1 MKKTKIPEML
11 EGEYKS
17 LEPILRKC
25 LAELKRIIIA
35 QLRKIQ
41 NPELVRIRLTEAR
54 VKSLASIWRKA
65 QKKEW
70 KVQEILKETR
80 DLVGFRIVCANI
92 EDVYRIKELLL
103 SNPRIK
109 EIAAPE
115 EDRIAMPT
123 SSGYRDFKFY
133 VQYETGDSKY
143 STIICE
149 IQIRTALQ
157 DSWAILT
164 HKDIYKEGDDLPESL
179 KKLSY
184 RLSQLLD
191 VADQI
196 AQDIREQVSEKREPS
211 RLTGKLVNA
220 DTLRVLFKKA
230 FRELPPDYLVRL
242 VKDKC
247 DELSITHIKPLEEA
261 LLSEKN
267 KKQLQKAYARGT
279 GWNIP
284 NELIFEASPLIAAC
298 GIKIAMDAVYKLG
311 TQEWSEI
318 DQIYRREIMSELPDT
333 FEEFLDYLEPHT
345 KDELEEFPDR
355 IYQLAEVF
363 DALKE
368 CSLCG
373 APIIDEEIFA
383 ENAQEHY
390 GVEDLEGK
398 IESAILNSGADVG
411 EGSLCSYHAYHKDD

>member
-1 MKKTKIPEML
+1 ML
-11 EGEYKS
+11 EEEYKS

-35 QLRKIQ
+35 QLRKAQ
-41 NPELVRIRLTEAR
+41 NPEFVRIRLTEAR
-54 VKSLASIWRKA
+54 VKSLASLWEKA
-65 QKKEW
+65 QKREW
-70 KVQEILKETR
+70 KLQEILKEIK

-92 EDVYRIKELLL
+92 EDVHRIKELLL

-109 EIAAPE
+109 EIPGSE
-115 EDRIAMPT
+115 EDRITTPT

-133 VQYETGDSKY
+133 VEYETGDFRY
-143 STIICE
+143 GTVMCE
-149 IQIRTALQ
+149 IQIRTVLQ

-196 AQDIREQVSEKREPS
+196 AQDIRAQVSEKREPS
-211 RLTGKLVNA
+211 KPTGRLVNE

-230 FRELPPDYLVRL
+230 FGELPPDYLVRL

-247 DELSITHIKPLEEA
+247 GELSITHIKPLEEA

-267 KKQLQKAYARGT
+267 KKQVKKAYEKST

-284 NELIFEASPLIAAC
+284 NELIFEASPLIVAY
-298 GIKIAMDAVYKLG
+298 GIKIAADAVSKHG
-311 TQEWSEI
+311 KQEWFEI
-318 DQIYRREIMSELPDT
+318 NQIYRREIASELPDT
-333 FEEFLDYLEPHT
+333 FEEFLEYLEPQT
-345 KDELEEFPDR
+345 KDDLEDFPDR
-355 IYQLAEVF
+355 IYRLAEVF
-363 DALKE
+363 GAIRE
-368 CSLCG
+368 CYLCG
-373 APIIDEEIFA
+373 APIVDEEIFA
-383 ENAQEHY
+383 EEAQDHY
-390 GVEDLEGK
+390 GVEDLETK
-398 IESAILNSGADVG
+398 IESAVLNSAADVG
-411 EGSLCSYHAYHKDD
+411 EGGLCSYHAYHKDD

>member
-1 MKKTKIPEML
+1 MKKTKIPQML

-35 QLRKIQ
+35 QLRKAQ
-41 NPELVRIRLTEAR
+41 NPEFVRIKLTEAR
-54 VKSLASIWRKA
+54 VKSLASLWKKA
-65 QKKEW
+65 QKREW
-70 KVQEILKETR
+70 KLQEILKEIK

-92 EDVYRIKELLL
+92 EDVHRIKELLL

-109 EIAAPE
+109 EIPGSE
-115 EDRIAMPT
+115 EDRITTPT

-133 VQYETGDSKY
+133 VEYETGDFRY
-143 STIICE
+143 STVMCE
-149 IQIRTALQ
+149 IQIRTVLQ

-164 HKDIYKEGDDLPESL
+164 HKDIYKEGDELPESL
-179 KKLSY
+179 KRLSY

-191 VADQI
+191 VADLI

-211 RLTGKLVNA
+211 KRTGRLVNE
-220 DTLRVLFKKA
+220 DTLRILFKKA

-247 DELSITHIKPLEEA
+247 DELSITHIKPLEEV

-279 GWNIP
+279 RWNIP
-284 NELIFEASPLIAAC
+284 NELIFEASPLIATY
-298 GIKIAMDAVYKLG
+298 GIKIAMDAVYKSG
-311 TQEWSEI
+311 KQEWSEI

-333 FEEFLDYLEPHT
+333 FEEFLEYLEPHT
-345 KDELEEFPDR
+345 KDDLEDFPDR
-355 IYQLAEVF
+355 IYRLAEVF
-363 DALKE
+363 TAVNE

-373 APIIDEEIFA
+373 APIVDEEIFA

-398 IESAILNSGADVG
+398 IESAILNSAADVG
-411 EGSLCSYHAYHKDD
+411 EGGFCSYHAYHKDD